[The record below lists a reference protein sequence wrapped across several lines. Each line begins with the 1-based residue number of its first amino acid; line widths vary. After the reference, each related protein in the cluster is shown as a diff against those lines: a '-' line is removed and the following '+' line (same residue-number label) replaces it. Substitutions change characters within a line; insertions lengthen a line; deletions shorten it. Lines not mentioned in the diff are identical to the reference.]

1 VKKTIG
7 LLVAAI
13 FIFATIF
20 VPAQIIRSH
29 FNSGTAASKVSGSQ
43 QKQLTKTG
51 SYTANSADI
60 KASNATVTDVA
71 SAIKANDVKTF
82 TSLMSS
88 RVMSNVKGIPDLTSP
103 EAAAFAA
110 ALSSARLV
118 KAESDAFVY
127 ETTVNGTA
135 ITFLVI
141 KEGGV
146 WKIAEQ

>member
-1 VKKTIG
+1 
-7 LLVAAI
+7 
-13 FIFATIF
+13 
-20 VPAQIIRSH
+20 
-29 FNSGTAASKVSGSQ
+29 
-43 QKQLTKTG
+43 
-51 SYTANSADI
+51 
-60 KASNATVTDVA
+60 
-71 SAIKANDVKTF
+71 
-82 TSLMSS
+82 MSS

-110 ALSSARLV
+110 ALSSAWLV